1 MISFVKG
8 IISEINSESVV
19 VETTAGV
26 GYELV
31 CSTNTLK
38 RLPDPGTEVK
48 LLSYLYVREDIMML
62 YGFMDKRER
71 ETFGYLI
78 GVSGIGPKG
87 AIAILSELT
96 VDELYMAILS
106 QDAKAI
112 SRANGIGSKTA
123 QRVLIDLKDKI
134 DLGDMGAGDDYSEGT
149 KQDESV
155 TTEAAMALTALGYSN
170 MDALRAIKKV
180 EGKDSMTVE
189 ELIKAALKKI

>member
-112 SRANGIGSKTA
+112 SRANGIGNKTA

>member
-149 KQDESV
+149 KKDESV

>member
-134 DLGDMGAGDDYSEGT
+134 DLGDMGAVDDYSEGA

>member
-134 DLGDMGAGDDYSEGT
+134 DLGDMGDGDDYSEGT

>member
-134 DLGDMGAGDDYSEGT
+134 DLGNMGAGDDYSEGT